1 MKCILQERLRTHLLG
16 VHRSKGTDDITQLPR
31 TSVRSVHSPVFEDT
45 ATRSDSVR
53 RTPTDNGRNVSIS
66 SAPGGGLLEPG
77 SMFLDLWSGY
87 SFMTYPGHLE
97 TNTGNYRENVASPP
111 WAGLPSDCFIFLLPH
126 NSSWR
131 TSCAW
136 SGLAG
141 ARALR
146 VES

>member
-1 MKCILQERLRTHLLG
+1 MYFTGETPNTPTR
-16 VHRSKGTDDITQLPR
+16 RSPVEGDRRHHPTPSNL
-31 TSVRSVHSPVFEDT
+31 RSVCPLSCVRGYSYQIGLSPTYSNRQWAQREYLMR
-45 ATRSDSVR
+45 TR
-53 RTPTDNGRNVSIS
+53 
-66 SAPGGGLLEPG
+66 GGLLEPG
-77 SMFLDLWSGY
+77 SMFIDLWSGY

-131 TSCAW
+131 ISCAW